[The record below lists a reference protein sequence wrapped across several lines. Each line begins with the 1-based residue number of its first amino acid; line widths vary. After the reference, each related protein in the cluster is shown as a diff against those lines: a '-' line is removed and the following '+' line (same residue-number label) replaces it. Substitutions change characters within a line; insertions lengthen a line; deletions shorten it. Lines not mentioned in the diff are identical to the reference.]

1 MSVLNLGLQG
11 VALAREQMIEEGY
24 EKQMKRCNGMSVVR
38 KVAETHEQDVEM
50 APLAEGCAEGDDTM
64 RDRHRQEQREDDD
77 LWEMLHHGDERDLE
91 E

>member
-1 MSVLNLGLQG
+1 
-11 VALAREQMIEEGY
+11 
-24 EKQMKRCNGMSVVR
+24 
-38 KVAETHEQDVEM
+38 M

-64 RDRHRQEQREDDD
+64 RGGHRQEHREDDD